1 MGGWLGTC
9 KEYNWKTTNKESR
22 KILVGKFLR
31 MGTKCEDKLEALVN
45 APQRAISEDANN
57 QVDKMICSM
66 DVSQP
71 LPTATLVLAQE
82 THGENDHVERD
93 ESYLGLGTW
102 TSTH

>member
-45 APQRAISEDANN
+45 APQRAISEDARRAKCKN
-57 QVDKMICSM
+57 VGRVFGTLPFACF
-66 DVSQP
+66 SQGES
-71 LPTATLVLAQE
+71 QE
-82 THGENDHVERD
+82 F
-93 ESYLGLGTW
+93 L
-102 TSTH
+102 